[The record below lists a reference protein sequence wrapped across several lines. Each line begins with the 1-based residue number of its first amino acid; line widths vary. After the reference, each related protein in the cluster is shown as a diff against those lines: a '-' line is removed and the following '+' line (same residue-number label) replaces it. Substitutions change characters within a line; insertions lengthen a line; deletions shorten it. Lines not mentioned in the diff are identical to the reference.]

1 MVMSDPRGKI
11 APPKTERQQMAKKTF
26 TVSFEG
32 YTFVEAYDED
42 HAKQLADEILMDAV
56 HEFAILD
63 VEE

>member
-1 MVMSDPRGKI
+1 
-11 APPKTERQQMAKKTF
+11 MAKKTF

-32 YTFVEAYDED
+32 FTFVEAYDED
-42 HAKQLADEILMDAV
+42 HAKQLVDEILMDAV

>member
-1 MVMSDPRGKI
+1 MSKN
-11 APPKTERQQMAKKTF
+11 TY

-32 YTFVEAYDED
+32 FTFVEAYDED
-42 HAKQLADEILMDAV
+42 HAKQLVDEILMHTV